1 MRPGRS
7 AAASAVLLPIA
18 LGIVGCASTPS
29 GGLEPLPA
37 IPSGWTH
44 ARDATTTVTTT
55 APDSGSAGDD
65 RPAGRM
71 PGPAGSWWLAVDD
84 PQLHRLV
91 EAAGDVASVR
101 LARERLAEA
110 EAALRAASAAL
121 APSVNGSVS
130 ASFNAPGDG
139 AVRQSTRSTAAV
151 FGYDFDVSGAGR
163 ARESATRALV
173 ESRTEAVAAAR
184 IAAREMAVRLYAAF
198 AGAAERRQATLL
210 SVRSLEDALRLAAAR
225 TRAGLGTELDVAQAR
240 AALAAARAQLP
251 RLEAAR
257 DSVRLGL
264 EALLGHL
271 PGTLAP
277 TLARLEAAP
286 TVDAMP
292 LMRTPLQVV
301 ASRPDLRAA
310 EHELAAASAT
320 TAAALRDRWPKLTLD
335 VLIGVQSVRI
345 AGPLAGD
352 GLTSSLLAGLT
363 GPLFDAGR
371 LAARADAA
379 RARERAAA
387 IAYRQAALEALGEVE
402 DGLQRLAQAM
412 AEDDQNAV
420 AADAAAA
427 RVALARSRWRA
438 GLVPFLDVVLAE
450 QALHAA
456 NAERALSRSRMLE
469 SFARLSAAVGLGGE
483 AGG

>member
-1 MRPGRS
+1 
-7 AAASAVLLPIA
+7 
-18 LGIVGCASTPS
+18 
-29 GGLEPLPA
+29 
-37 IPSGWTH
+37 
-44 ARDATTTVTTT
+44 
-55 APDSGSAGDD
+55 
-65 RPAGRM
+65 
-71 PGPAGSWWLAVDD
+71 
-84 PQLHRLV
+84 
-91 EAAGDVASVR
+91 
-101 LARERLAEA
+101 
-110 EAALRAASAAL
+110 
-121 APSVNGSVS
+121 
-130 ASFNAPGDG
+130 
-139 AVRQSTRSTAAV
+139 
-151 FGYDFDVSGAGR
+151 
-163 ARESATRALV
+163 
-173 ESRTEAVAAAR
+173 
-184 IAAREMAVRLYAAF
+184 
-198 AGAAERRQATLL
+198 
-210 SVRSLEDALRLAAAR
+210 
-225 TRAGLGTELDVAQAR
+225 
-240 AALAAARAQLP
+240 
-251 RLEAAR
+251 
-257 DSVRLGL
+257 
-264 EALLGHL
+264 
-271 PGTLAP
+271 
-277 TLARLEAAP
+277 
-286 TVDAMP
+286 
-292 LMRTPLQVV
+292 
-301 ASRPDLRAA
+301 
-310 EHELAAASAT
+310 
-320 TAAALRDRWPKLTLD
+320 LRDRWPKLTLD